1 MLAPLSVAPRLFPL
15 NVDCACVIILSLL
28 HPIKQI
34 PVQVWT
40 FPHESVI
47 RIGRATDNQV
57 VLYSA
62 VVSRRHVELR
72 RTGLTW
78 EVVNLGTNGTYVDG
92 KRITQMAIT
101 DGAVLRLARSGP
113 NIQVRIGESALREIA
128 ETLPTSRVSQS
139 RLEGPM
145 IPTEVTG
152 RPAALE
158 ERGEQTDETQAV
170 SEIKPP
176 A

>member
-1 MLAPLSVAPRLFPL
+1 VLTAAAVAPRLIPL

-92 KRITQMAIT
+92 KRITQMAIS

-113 NIQVRIGESALREIA
+113 NIQVRIGEAALREIA
-128 ETLPTSRVSQS
+128 ETLPASRVLQS

-145 IPTEVTG
+145 VPTEVTG
-152 RPAALE
+152 RPVALE
-158 ERGEQTDETQAV
+158 EGDNHADETQAV
-170 SEIKPP
+170 SEAEPP